1 MNDQK
6 KDPSQQPAKPQ
17 KKRVNIHIPK
27 DLAPVYANVA
37 FISHSLGE
45 LVIDFAQV
53 LPRSPRGNV
62 QARVIMTPMHAK
74 MLQMALAQNLA
85 KFESQFGEIRL
96 PHTGSALANNF
107 FRFPPEGTDD
117 SEDE

>member
-1 MNDQK
+1 
-6 KDPSQQPAKPQ
+6 
-17 KKRVNIHIPK
+17 
-27 DLAPVYANVA
+27 
-37 FISHSLGE
+37 
-45 LVIDFAQV
+45 
-53 LPRSPRGNV
+53 
-62 QARVIMTPMHAK
+62 MTPMHAK